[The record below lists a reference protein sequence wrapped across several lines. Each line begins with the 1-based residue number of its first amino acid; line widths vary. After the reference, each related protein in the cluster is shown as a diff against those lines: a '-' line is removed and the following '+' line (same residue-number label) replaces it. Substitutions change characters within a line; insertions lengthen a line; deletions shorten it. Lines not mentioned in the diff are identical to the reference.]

1 MVVYG
6 EEREQPERM
15 LDAYQYNGLRINAL
29 YDTILVTE
37 YQH

>member
-6 EEREQPERM
+6 EERKQLERM
-15 LDAYQYNGLRINAL
+15 PDVYQCNGLQINAL